1 MNSVE
6 IVGNLVRKPF
16 YKEYD
21 SEEKLVRVA
30 KYTVAAPRQNNK
42 DEADFIDC
50 TAFGNAAVYASKYME
65 KGRLLA

>member
-21 SEEKLVRVA
+21 SEEKLVHVA
-30 KYTVAAPRQNNK
+30 NIQ
-42 DEADFIDC
+42 
-50 TAFGNAAVYASKYME
+50 
-65 KGRLLA
+65 